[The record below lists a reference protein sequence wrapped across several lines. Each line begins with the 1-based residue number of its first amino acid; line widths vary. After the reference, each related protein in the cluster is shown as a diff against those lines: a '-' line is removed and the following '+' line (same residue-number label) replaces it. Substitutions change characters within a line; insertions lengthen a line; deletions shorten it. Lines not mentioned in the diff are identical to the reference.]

1 MWWWDEHILPVLN
14 NAKYARNKA
23 AVAVDWDSGTR
34 SGEFRSMKVGDV
46 GDHKYGKEIT
56 VNGRQGQRSVTLI
69 TSVPYLQRWLEVHPK
84 GDDPEAPLWCDLDT
98 GREVSYKMKQKMLR
112 KPVERAVK
120 NGDLK
125 KPSKMGFTRMRKS
138 SASYLAR
145 KNVSQHHLERHH
157 GWVENSDEARR
168 YIIVFAEDT
177 AREVARA
184 HGMDV
189 SADEIADIGP
199 VECVLAVNA
208 KHRETRFSVC
218 GVDRR

>member
-1 MWWWDEHILPVLN
+1 MFGGTLLARDPEDEKPYSVEWISADLPDDYDPIPDKTKMWWWDEHILPVLN

-98 GREVSYKMKQKMLR
+98 GREVSYKMRPQ
-112 KPVERAVK
+112 ERVPTSV
-120 NGDLK
+120 D
-125 KPSKMGFTRMRKS
+125 
-138 SASYLAR
+138 
-145 KNVSQHHLERHH
+145 HI
-157 GWVENSDEARR
+157 ENSLPSSR
-168 YIIVFAEDT
+168 
-177 AREVARA
+177 
-184 HGMDV
+184 G
-189 SADEIADIGP
+189 
-199 VECVLAVNA
+199 
-208 KHRETRFSVC
+208 
-218 GVDRR
+218 